1 MPTHPERNSPPPPWA
16 DRLLAWLCP
25 PELLE
30 EMQGDLHE
38 RYHEHRRERGGA
50 FARRQYWRDVLG
62 FLRPYFLKRKPNR
75 FPKPLYTDMLKNY
88 LTTTRRLFWKQKSYA
103 LLNLS
108 GLALGLTTSLLIL
121 LWVRDE
127 LSYDQY
133 HEKLDRLYFVWHNID
148 QSGGQVRTVSD
159 SQGPLAPALLE
170 EMPEVA
176 NAARLT
182 FSQNMLF
189 TVGEKRFKEEGRYAD
204 PALFEMFSFPL
215 VAGNRST
222 VLRDPTSIVIS
233 DSLAYKYFGGVA
245 QSLGQAIRVDN
256 QDSYTVTGVF
266 RTIPQHSS
274 QRFNFLLPFELRY
287 RDEGSKNWG
296 NSWLLTYVELK
307 ENASLADV
315 QGKLRNFIKKRVDD
329 AISSVF
335 LQPLAEVHLYDRFED
350 GRQAGGQIGY
360 VRLFGVVAGF
370 ILLIACVNFMNLA
383 TARSMQRAKEVGV
396 RKSVGASRRSLIGQF
411 ITESMVLSVL
421 AAAVALLLV
430 QLLLPVFNGAT
441 DKRLVLPVESPS
453 FWGMLGG
460 ITLLTGLVAGSYP
473 ALMLSS
479 FKPVQVLKGT
489 LRTGS
494 GAAHLRQGLVV
505 FQFVLSMIM
514 IVATIVVYRQVQFIR
529 SHDIGLQRENLLH
542 FGAAPGISK
551 HFEAYR
557 AELLKQPGVQ
567 GVTRASHN
575 PIGVWNTSVSVEWP
589 GKQPKEIVSFQILRT
604 DYGLL
609 PLAGIKLK
617 DGRDF
622 SRSFPT
628 DSAAYLINEEAA
640 RRMGMRNPVGQPLTV
655 FGQKGTIIG
664 LVKNFHSRD
673 MHVRD
678 MPTSGAPL
686 VMMLRPAACGRVL
699 VRTQAGMT
707 AQAIAGLETLHRKY
721 APAEWFEYKFT
732 DEDFEQMYRGD
743 VMVGKLANGF
753 SCIAIFISCLGLFGL
768 AAFTAEKRTKE
779 IGIRKVLG
787 ASVTGIT
794 ALLSKDFLKLVLV
807 AVLVA
812 SPLAWYAMNEWL
824 SSFTYRITI
833 GWSVFVLAGGAA
845 LLVALLTVSFQAVK
859 AALANP
865 VHSLKSE

>member
-1 MPTHPERNSPPPPWA
+1 MPTHPERNSLPPRPA

-25 PELLE
+25 PGLLE

-38 RYHEHRRERGGA
+38 RYHEHRRERGDR

-62 FLRPYFLKRKPNR
+62 FCQPYFLRRKPNP
-75 FPKPLYTDMLKNY
+75 FPKPLHTDMLRNY

-103 LLNLS
+103 LLNLA

-159 SQGPLAPALLE
+159 SQGPLAPALLA

-182 FSQNMLF
+182 FPQDMLF

-215 VAGNRST
+215 VAGNRRT
-222 VLRDPTSIVIS
+222 VLRDPSSIVIS
-233 DSLAYKYFGGVA
+233 DSLAYKYFGGIG

-256 QDSYTVTGVF
+256 KATYTVSGVF
-266 RTIPQHSS
+266 RTIPRNSS
-274 QRFNFLLPFELRY
+274 QRFSFLLPFQLRY
-287 RDEGSKNWG
+287 QDEGAKSWG

-315 QGKLRNFIKKRVDD
+315 QGKLNHFIKKRFDD
-329 AISSVF
+329 AISSLF
-335 LQPLAEVHLYDRFED
+335 LQPLAEVHLYDRFEG

-360 VRLFGVVAGF
+360 VRMFSVVAGF

-411 ITESMVLSVL
+411 ITESLVLSVL

-430 QLLLPVFNGAT
+430 RLLLPVFNGIT
-441 DKRLVLPVESPS
+441 DKHLVLPVESLR
-453 FWGMLGG
+453 FWGLLGI

-473 ALMLSS
+473 AFLLSS

-505 FQFVLSMIM
+505 FQFVLSMMM
-514 IVATIVVYRQVQFIR
+514 IVATIVVYRQIQYIR
-529 SHDIGLQRENLLH
+529 SRDIGLQRENLLH
-542 FGAAPGISK
+542 FGAAPGIGK

-567 GVTRASHN
+567 GVTRASHH
-575 PIGVWNTSVSVEWP
+575 PIAIRGTSTSVEWK
-589 GKQPKEIVSFQILRT
+589 GKQPKEVVSFQILKT

-609 PLAGIKLK
+609 SLTGIQLK

-628 DSAAYLINEEAA
+628 DSAAYLVNEEAA
-640 RRMGMRNPVGQPLTV
+640 RRMGLRNPVGQPLTV

-673 MHVRD
+673 MHVGD
-678 MPTSGAPL
+678 IPTQAVPL
-686 VMMLRPAACGRVL
+686 VMLLLPSECGRVL
-699 VRTQAGMT
+699 VRTKAGMT
-707 AQAIAGLETLHRKY
+707 AGVIAGLETLHRKY
-721 APAEWFEYKFT
+721 APEEWFAYKFT

-753 SCIAIFISCLGLFGL
+753 SGIAIFISCLGLFGL

-812 SPLAWYAMNEWL
+812 SPLAWYAMDQWL
-824 SSFTYRITI
+824 AGFTHRITV
-833 GWSVFVLAGGAA
+833 GWSVFALAGGAA
-845 LLVALLTVSFQAVK
+845 LLVALLTVSFQSVK

>member
-1 MPTHPERNSPPPPWA
+1 MPPACA

-38 RYHEHRRERGGA
+38 RYGEHLREGGRA

-62 FLRPYFLKRKPNR
+62 FMRPYFLRRKPNPY
-75 FPKPLYTDMLKNY
+75 PKPLYTDMLRNHFI
-88 LTTTRRLFWKQKSYA
+88 TTIRLFRKQKGYA

-121 LWVRDE
+121 LWVRHE

-133 HEKLDRLYFVWHNID
+133 HQKLDRLYFVWHNID

-182 FSQNMLF
+182 FSQDMLF

-215 VAGNRST
+215 VAGNPRT

-233 DSLAYKYFGGVA
+233 DSLAFKYFGGVEPA
-245 QSLGQAIRVDN
+245 LGRTIRVDN
-256 QDSYTVTGVF
+256 KDSYTVTAVF
-266 RTIPQHSS
+266 RTIPRNSS
-274 QRFNFLLPFELRY
+274 QRFNFLLPFVLRY
-287 RDEGSKNWG
+287 QDEGARHWG

-315 QGKLRNFIKKRVDD
+315 QGKFGNFIKKRFDD
-329 AISSVF
+329 AISSLF
-335 LQPLAEVHLYDRFED
+335 LQPLSQVHLYDRFEG
-350 GRQAGGQIGY
+350 GRQTGGQIGY

-411 ITESMVLSVL
+411 ISESMALSGM

-430 QLLLPVFNGAT
+430 QLLLPAFNRMT
-441 DKRLVLPVESPS
+441 DRQLVLPVASID
-453 FWGMLGG
+453 FWLLLGG

-473 ALMLSS
+473 AFLLSS

-489 LRTGS
+489 LRIGS
-494 GAAHLRQGLVV
+494 GAAQLRQGLVV
-505 FQFVLSMIM
+505 FQFVLSMMM
-514 IVATIVVYRQVQFIR
+514 IVATIVVYRQIQYIR
-529 SHDIGLQRENLLH
+529 SRDIGLQRENLLH
-542 FGAAPGISK
+542 FGAAPGIGK

-557 AELLKQPGVQ
+557 AELLRQPGVQ
-567 GVTRASHN
+567 QVTRANHN
-575 PIGVWNTSVSVEWP
+575 PIAIRGTSTSVEWK
-589 GKQPKEIVSFQILRT
+589 GKQPKEVISFQILKT

-609 PLAGIKLK
+609 SVSGIRLK

-628 DSAAYLINEEAA
+628 DSAAYLVNEEAA

-655 FGQKGTIIG
+655 FGRKGSIIG

-673 MHVRD
+673 MHVGD
-678 MPTSGAPL
+678 IPTQTAPL
-686 VMMLRPAACGRVL
+686 VMLLQPSECGRVL
-699 VRTQAGMT
+699 VRTEAGMT

-721 APAEWFEYKFT
+721 APGEWFEYKFA

-753 SCIAIFISCLGLFGL
+753 SGIAIFISCLGLFGL
-768 AAFTAEKRTKE
+768 ATFTAEKRTKE

-787 ASVTGIT
+787 ANVTGIV

-824 SSFTYRITI
+824 AGFTHRITI
-833 GWSVFVLAGGAA
+833 GWSVFALAGGVA
-845 LLVALLTVSFQAVK
+845 LLVALLTVSFQSVK

-865 VHSLKSE
+865 VKSLRNE